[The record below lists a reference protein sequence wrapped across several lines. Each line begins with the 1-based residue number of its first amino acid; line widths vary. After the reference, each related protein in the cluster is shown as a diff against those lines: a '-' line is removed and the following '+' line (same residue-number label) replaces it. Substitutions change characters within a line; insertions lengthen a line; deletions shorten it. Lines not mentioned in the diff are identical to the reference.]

1 MSSDL
6 DEQQY
11 DPSSLAGKI
20 AAMKRR
26 KQAEGNPTGLLAG
39 VGGQSVGSERIVHLP
54 LEDIEP
60 DPDQPRKEFSPE
72 RLEALVESI
81 REIGVQEPIQV
92 VSRVDGPGY
101 VIRSG
106 ETRWRASKLA
116 GKTTIPAIVKE
127 RLDAAETLLRQLVSN
142 EQRADLTDLERA
154 QSYKRLMEM
163 DPKRFSIRQIAKL
176 VGKNHATIIRIMK
189 CLEMAPELQVLVPL
203 IGWMAAGLLHDLS
216 AKEPELVADYLART
230 PPDKITR
237 ATIEGLSAALLPNTD
252 QTGAQGDQREQ
263 TEKVV
268 RSAPLSPFVPHSA
281 ETPETVQPTMKDP
294 QETPQPAPQAGLD
307 LPSGDGTERSQPTR
321 AQPPVTVA
329 DLVGTTAP
337 IDISKR
343 RGQVTVMTSDGYE
356 GQLLFETRVE
366 AGLAAVLIDGVIHL
380 RELASLKICGFRP

>member
-1 MSSDL
+1 VSSDL

-39 VGGQSVGSERIVHLP
+39 VAGQSVGSERIVHLP

-81 REIGVQEPIQV
+81 REIGVEEPIQV

-154 QSYKRLMEM
+154 QSYKRLMDL
-163 DPKRFSIRQIAKL
+163 DPKKFTIRQIAKH
-176 VGKNHATIIRIMK
+176 VGKNASTVTRLLS
-189 CLEMAPELQVLVPL
+189 CLEMPLRFQELVPG
-203 IGWMAAGLLHDLS
+203 IGYRSAGMLHDLWKTS
-216 AKEPELVADYLART
+216 PVVVDAYLART
-230 PPDKITR
+230 PPERITR
-237 ATIEGLSAALLPNTD
+237 PDIETLSTHP
-252 QTGAQGDQREQ
+252 AQSAVDFAEEEQ
-263 TEKVV
+263 TEKVLPW
-268 RSAPLSPFVPHSA
+268 ATHSPFVPHSA

-307 LPSGDGTERSQPTR
+307 LPVGEGTERSQPAL
-321 AQPPVTVA
+321 AQHPVTAA

>member
-39 VGGQSVGSERIVHLP
+39 VAGQSVGSERIVHLP

-81 REIGVQEPIQV
+81 REIGVEEPIQV

-154 QSYKRLMEM
+154 QSYKRLMDL
-163 DPKRFSIRQIAKL
+163 DPKKFTIRQIAKH
-176 VGKNHATIIRIMK
+176 VGKNASTVTRLLS
-189 CLEMAPELQVLVPL
+189 CLEMPLRFQELVPG
-203 IGWMAAGLLHDLS
+203 IGYRSAGMLHDLWKTS
-216 AKEPELVADYLART
+216 PVVVDAYLAQTSVDQISQRDIASLASANT
-230 PPDKITR
+230 NAS
-237 ATIEGLSAALLPNTD
+237 ATGGALL
-252 QTGAQGDQREQ
+252 GGEQ
-263 TEKVV
+263 NKEVLPKATH
-268 RSAPLSPFVPHSA
+268 SPFVLHSA

-307 LPSGDGTERSQPTR
+307 LPVGEGTERSQPAR
-321 AQPPVTVA
+321 AQHPVTAA
-329 DLVGTTAP
+329 DLVGATPP

>member
-39 VGGQSVGSERIVHLP
+39 VAGQSVGSERIVHLP

-72 RLEALVESI
+72 RVEALVESI
-81 REIGVQEPIQV
+81 REIGVEEPIQV

-154 QSYKRLMEM
+154 QSYKRLMDL
-163 DPKRFSIRQIAKL
+163 DPKKFTIRQIAKH
-176 VGKNHATIIRIMK
+176 VGKNASTVTRLLS
-189 CLEMAPELQVLVPL
+189 CLEMPLRFQELVPG
-203 IGWMAAGLLHDLS
+203 IGYRSAGMLHDLWKTS
-216 AKEPELVADYLART
+216 PVVVDAYLAQTSVDQISQRDIASLASANT
-230 PPDKITR
+230 NAS
-237 ATIEGLSAALLPNTD
+237 ATGGALL
-252 QTGAQGDQREQ
+252 GGEQ
-263 TEKVV
+263 NKEVLPKATH
-268 RSAPLSPFVPHSA
+268 SPFVPHSA
-281 ETPETVQPTMKDP
+281 ETPETGQPTMKDP
-294 QETPQPAPQAGLD
+294 QVTPQPAPQAGLD
-307 LPSGDGTERSQPTR
+307 LPVGEGTERSQPAL
-321 AQPPVTVA
+321 AQHPVTAA
-329 DLVGTTAP
+329 DLVGATPP

>member
-39 VGGQSVGSERIVHLP
+39 VASQSVGSERIVHLP

-81 REIGVQEPIQV
+81 REIGVEEPIQV

-142 EQRADLTDLERA
+142 
-154 QSYKRLMEM
+154 
-163 DPKRFSIRQIAKL
+163 
-176 VGKNHATIIRIMK
+176 
-189 CLEMAPELQVLVPL
+189 
-203 IGWMAAGLLHDLS
+203 
-216 AKEPELVADYLART
+216 
-230 PPDKITR
+230 
-237 ATIEGLSAALLPNTD
+237 
-252 QTGAQGDQREQ
+252 
-263 TEKVV
+263 
-268 RSAPLSPFVPHSA
+268 
-281 ETPETVQPTMKDP
+281 
-294 QETPQPAPQAGLD
+294 
-307 LPSGDGTERSQPTR
+307 
-321 AQPPVTVA
+321 
-329 DLVGTTAP
+329 
-337 IDISKR
+337 
-343 RGQVTVMTSDGYE
+343 
-356 GQLLFETRVE
+356 
-366 AGLAAVLIDGVIHL
+366 
-380 RELASLKICGFRP
+380 

>member
-39 VGGQSVGSERIVHLP
+39 VAGQSVGSERIVHLP

-81 REIGVQEPIQV
+81 REIGVEEPIQV

-154 QSYKRLMEM
+154 QAYKRLMDL
-163 DPKRFSIRQIAKL
+163 DPKKFTIRQIAKH
-176 VGKNHATIIRIMK
+176 VGKNASTVTRLLS
-189 CLEMAPELQVLVPL
+189 CLEMPLRFQELVPG
-203 IGWMAAGLLHDLS
+203 IGYRSAGMLHDLWKTS
-216 AKEPELVADYLART
+216 PVVVDAYLAQTSVDQISQRDIASLASANT
-230 PPDKITR
+230 NAS
-237 ATIEGLSAALLPNTD
+237 ATGGALL
-252 QTGAQGDQREQ
+252 GGEQ
-263 TEKVV
+263 NKEVLPKATH
-268 RSAPLSPFVPHSA
+268 SPFVLHSA

-294 QETPQPAPQAGLD
+294 QETPQPAPPAGLD
-307 LPSGDGTERSQPTR
+307 LPVGEGTERSQPAR
-321 AQPPVTVA
+321 AQHPVTAA
-329 DLVGTTAP
+329 DLVGATPP